1 MTTPRLATYSIGG
14 VTKYGAVTD
23 AGIVDLSAR
32 FGKDYPT
39 LREVIAAGA
48 LMKLAEEG
56 ARHQPD
62 HALDA
67 ITWQPP
73 IPAPEKIICIGVN
86 YPDRNA
92 EYKDGQDAPKYP
104 SMFMRTPRSFVGHNA
119 PLVRPRASAQLDYEG
134 ELVLVIGKAGR
145 HIKESDALDHIAAVT
160 LCNEGTI
167 RDWVRHAKFNVTQG
181 KNFDSTGSLGPWIV
195 PYTDESQIA
204 DIRLTTRVNG
214 ETRQDDRTGRLIFG
228 FRYLINYLSTFT
240 TLVPGDVI
248 VTGTPTGAGA
258 RFDPPRYLKP
268 GDVIEVEAEGV
279 GRRNLINPEK
289 RVERT
294 MKSTSGGEAIVN
306 GLVAHGVDTV
316 FGLPGAQTYGLF
328 DAFHQAQLKVIGA
341 RHEQACGYMA
351 FGYAR
356 SSGRPGVFSV
366 VPGPGVLNA
375 GAALLTAFGCNEPV
389 LCLTGQVP
397 TQFLGKGRGHLHEM
411 PDQIATLRTFVKW
424 ADRIEYPDV
433 APAMVSRAFQEMMSG
448 RRGPVSLEM
457 PWDVFTQRTEV
468 GASKVFDTLPAPQP
482 DPDRIKAAADLIK
495 GSKRPMIFVG
505 SGAIHAREEI
515 LELAEMIDAPVVAFR
530 SGRGIVSNAHELG
543 LTMAAAYR
551 LWPTTDLMIGI
562 GTRLELPTM
571 SRWPYRPDG
580 LKSVRIDIDPV
591 EMRRYV
597 PDAAVIADAKAGTA
611 DLAAAVKKAG
621 YSKGSGR
628 RGEIREATAAAQQE
642 IQKVQPQMAYLNILR
657 EVLPANAIV
666 TDELSQVGFASWYGF
681 PIYEPR
687 TFITSGY
694 QGTLGSGFPT
704 ALGAKVANP
713 DRPVVAITGDGGFM
727 FGVQELSTAVQF
739 KIGVVTLV
747 FNNNAYGNVRRD
759 QRERFDGRVVASN
772 LVNPDFVKLAE
783 SFGVGAARVT
793 SPDHFRPALEKALAD
808 GGPYVISV
816 EVPTDSEVSP
826 WAFIHPAK
834 NI

>member
-1 MTTPRLATYSIGG
+1 MR
-14 VTKYGAVTD
+14 
-23 AGIVDLSAR
+23 AR
-32 FGKDYPT
+32 
-39 LREVIAAGA
+39 
-48 LMKLAEEG
+48 
-56 ARHQPD
+56 
-62 HALDA
+62 
-67 ITWQPP
+67 
-73 IPAPEKIICIGVN
+73 
-86 YPDRNA
+86 
-92 EYKDGQDAPKYP
+92 
-104 SMFMRTPRSFVGHNA
+104 
-119 PLVRPRASAQLDYEG
+119 
-134 ELVLVIGKAGR
+134 
-145 HIKESDALDHIAAVT
+145 
-160 LCNEGTI
+160 
-167 RDWVRHAKFNVTQG
+167 
-181 KNFDSTGSLGPWIV
+181 
-195 PYTDESQIA
+195 
-204 DIRLTTRVNG
+204 
-214 ETRQDDRTGRLIFG
+214 
-228 FRYLINYLSTFT
+228 
-240 TLVPGDVI
+240 
-248 VTGTPTGAGA
+248 
-258 RFDPPRYLKP
+258 
-268 GDVIEVEAEGV
+268 
-279 GRRNLINPEK
+279 
-289 RVERT
+289 
-294 MKSTSGGEAIVN
+294 KS
-306 GLVAHGVDTV
+306 
-316 FGLPGAQTYGLF
+316 
-328 DAFHQAQLKVIGA
+328 
-341 RHEQACGYMA
+341 
-351 FGYAR
+351 
-356 SSGRPGVFSV
+356 
-366 VPGPGVLNA
+366 
-375 GAALLTAFGCNEPV
+375 
-389 LCLTGQVP
+389 
-397 TQFLGKGRGHLHEM
+397 
-411 PDQIATLRTFVKW
+411 
-424 ADRIEYPDV
+424 
-433 APAMVSRAFQEMMSG
+433 
-448 RRGPVSLEM
+448 
-457 PWDVFTQRTEV
+457 
-468 GASKVFDTLPAPQP
+468 
-482 DPDRIKAAADLIK
+482 
-495 GSKRPMIFVG
+495 
-505 SGAIHAREEI
+505 

-580 LKSVRIDIDPV
+580 LKCVRIDIDPV

-621 YSKGSGR
+621 YSKSSGR
-628 RGEIREATAAAQQE
+628 RGEIREATAAAHQE

-727 FGVQELSTAVQF
+727 FAVQELSTAVQF

-759 QRERFDGRVVASN
+759 QRERFDGRVVASD

-826 WAFIHPAK
+826 VGIHPSGEERLATWNASSLLPQVGEGRSPRFSESQVDALTAHDSVFAVGERRYAVK
-834 NI
+834 EQPRRAAPDHDVAMLQPVTVRLVGALRAAEQEDRGQPQRHRHDRRGKIQLVLVLMQRQLRAGHIAVDEAGFRLEAVEPGVRRRVGR